1 MRPEGAS
8 GFVRNG
14 GEDNLSMEALVELI
28 KAVTEKGKSFR
39 VQALGFSMYPFIRDR
54 DYITISPLTSHH
66 PRLGDVV
73 AFIQPGTRKLIVHR
87 IIESKGDHYLIKG
100 DNTPAPDGLIPKANI
115 LGYVTGVDKD
125 GKLVRLGSGFERV
138 FIAFLSRKNLLR
150 PTLHLTYR
158 LIGPVIR
165 RIKA

>member
-14 GEDNLSMEALVELI
+14 GEDNLSMEALIELI

-73 AFIQPGTRKLIVHR
+73 AFIQPGTRKLTVHR
-87 IIESKGDHYLIKG
+87 IIKSKGDHYLIKG

-115 LGYVTGVDKD
+115 LGYVKGVDKD